1 MFLDFQLLTAFFQ
14 VDELGNISPQ
24 RRSKYMELNFASL
37 WENIADLI
45 PNETAIICG
54 DQKKTWSEYDVVSS
68 KLATGLSQAGL
79 KTYSKAGLYLHN
91 SNEYLEAQYS
101 IFKIGGIPINVN
113 YRYKSEE
120 LLYLLDNSDCEA
132 LFYQACYG
140 DQINK
145 IKNSLPGIKIWIEV
159 EDNSESQV
167 DGCVLFSSLI
177 QTCNEMSRWKRPE
190 DIIYMFYTGGTTG
203 MPKGVMY
210 NQAEFIQGMFKTLRG
225 MGYELPADLSKIN
238 EYISDLHAKKELPVS
253 LVGCPLMHGTGM
265 WLGCFVPHNLGGAV
279 ATIPGLGFDPDK
291 IWQECSRVNVTNIVI
306 VGDAFARP
314 MLNAL
319 EIAKENNQPYDLSS
333 LKQITSSGVMWSA
346 EVKAGLLKHHDMRLM
361 DTMGSTEGGMGAS
374 VSTRDSMAET
384 ATFKL
389 NPGMIVL
396 NDNGELVEPGSDDTG
411 LLGISGDMAMIPI
424 GYYKDAKKSAETFRE
439 YKGTRYSFPGDYA
452 KIESDGS
459 IILLGRGSNCINSAG
474 EKIYPEEVEEAL
486 KKDPLIFD
494 CLVVGM
500 PDERFGQKIVAIVST
515 VGNKIIDESEILA
528 NVRERLAGYKLPKI
542 ILFSEIVE
550 RAPNGKANYKW
561 AKLFAAQKLN

>member
-1 MFLDFQLLTAFFQ
+1 
-14 VDELGNISPQ
+14 
-24 RRSKYMELNFASL
+24 MELNFASL

-159 EDNSESQV
+159 EDGSESLV
-167 DGCVLFSSLI
+167 DGCVLYSSLI

-190 DIIYMFYTGGTTG
+190 DIIYMLYTGGTTG

-374 VSTRDSMAET
+374 VSTRDSLAET

-396 NDNGELVEPGSDDTG
+396 KDNGELVEPGSDETG

-561 AKLFAAQKLN
+561 AKLFAAQKLS